1 MDISDPDFIK
11 TCCSRCKYKLY
22 SVLDS
27 KGGVMCRF
35 FWRDEECEYYKS
47 SKEMMKPIQ
56 EVLDMVER
64 VNRIKEGW
72 GDVGPIQI

>member
-1 MDISDPDFIK
+1 
-11 TCCSRCKYKLY
+11 
-22 SVLDS
+22 
-27 KGGVMCRF
+27 VMCRF

-56 EVLDMVER
+56 EVSDMVER